1 MFLVAQLVVWTEG
14 VHDQCLLKMASK
26 AESKNGSMGLGKT
39 HSSKFPNAKCP
50 FVLGSKVGMETEGF
64 AIHDSMMQLKNE
76 KHTVA
81 VGAAGAAGGQAC
93 LLLAAGTKGKRHMMP
108 HAKAVIQQPRVPS
121 SGLMPASDVL
131 IRAKEVR

>member
-1 MFLVAQLVVWTEG
+1 
-14 VHDQCLLKMASK
+14 
-26 AESKNGSMGLGKT
+26 
-39 HSSKFPNAKCP
+39 
-50 FVLGSKVGMETEGF
+50 METEGF

-131 IRAKEVR
+131 IRAKEILWQGQEKIMADVMPPEDWDKSAGIKVVEPF